1 MNLTRF
7 CKDGDSI
14 PASLSEWVKDP
25 TALSFGVV
33 HRCSSHPALVWM
45 WCRPG
50 SVAPICPLVWELPYA
65 AGSALKKEK
74 LAHSFCVCYVLFI
87 ILLCLLFVIY
97 YVIVLFIIFYS
108 FFHLCTVDIRYDI
121 HFKYTTQ
128 SFSVFINNTACKVII
143 KYWLYSHCCTL

>member
-74 LAHSFCVCYVLFI
+74 LAHSFVFVMFYLLFYCVY
-87 ILLCLLFVIY
+87 CLLFIML
-97 YVIVLFIIFYS
+97 LFYLL
-108 FFHLCTVDIRYDI
+108 FFI
-121 HFKYTTQ
+121 HF
-128 SFSVFINNTACKVII
+128 FIYVQLI
-143 KYWLYSHCCTL
+143 

>member
-1 MNLTRF
+1 MEVNLTRF

-74 LAHSFCVCYVLFI
+74 LAHSF
-87 ILLCLLFVIY
+87 LCLLCFIY
-97 YVIVLFIIFYS
+97 YFIVFIVCYLLCYCFIYYFLFIFSFMYS
-108 FFHLCTVDIRYDI
+108 
-121 HFKYTTQ
+121 
-128 SFSVFINNTACKVII
+128 
-143 KYWLYSHCCTL
+143 